1 MKGVTMAHRARPKG
15 AGERWSVGMDV
26 VAGVVVVAG
35 VAIEGVVV
43 VMEAVSARR
52 PYSST

>member
-1 MKGVTMAHRARPKG
+1 MAHRARPKG

-26 VAGVVVVAG
+26 VAGVAV
-35 VAIEGVVV
+35 EGVVV

>member
-1 MKGVTMAHRARPKG
+1 MAHRARPKG
-15 AGERWSVGMDV
+15 AGERRSVGMDV
-26 VAGVVVVAG
+26 VAGVVVVAVEG
-35 VAIEGVVV
+35 VAV